1 MPRATKVV
9 KVRILNPDFLGLK
22 PVFSRIC
29 TVKTEYKLRNAEL
42 NPCLKTSSLPHQSDI
57 TILLFFLRKDSESGD
72 FVGLLSS
79 SLKMLFLRLRKNK

>member
-1 MPRATKVV
+1 MRKIRFKELKMPRATKVV

-57 TILLFFLRKDSESGD
+57 TILLFFYVKIRSQVILWG
-72 FVGLLSS
+72 F
-79 SLKMLFLRLRKNK
+79 